1 MAKTDIRVERVGL
14 SPSALIEK
22 VEAKLQ
28 ASDYPFLALA
38 FRQGFT
44 WARTDE
50 EKLDLIKQYVTIVD

>member
-1 MAKTDIRVERVGL
+1 MAKTDIRVERAGL

-28 ASDYPFLALA
+28 VSDYPFLAL
-38 FRQGFT
+38 RQGFT

-50 EKLDLIKQYVTIVD
+50 EKLDLIKQYVTLVD